1 VIRRRETLATIA
13 LVLAIGVGCKKQ
25 SVVAKPAAS
34 SAPSAKPVD
43 RLAPGELAAGQSQV
57 FGFEVPAGMKVRG
70 AFLEIAYLEGD
81 VGPEALANY
90 VRERV
95 EVERVEIGVGRTV
108 FPRAR
113 IKSGAPDRLY
123 DLEVAPSGGRTELII
138 RDVTPRPKNPPGM
151 TNEERWRQAGR
162 SPDGKPLD
170 ISELR

>member
-13 LVLAIGVGCKKQ
+13 LLLAVGAGCKRK
-25 SVVAKPAAS
+25 SIATRPVAS

-43 RLAPGELAAGQSQV
+43 RLAPGELTAGQSQV
-57 FGFEVPAGMKVRG
+57 FGFEVPAGMRVRG
-70 AFLEIAYLEGD
+70 AFLEIAYLEGN
-81 VGPEALANY
+81 VEPEPLANY

-95 EVERVEIGVGRTV
+95 EVEHVEIGVGRTV

-113 IKSGAPDRLY
+113 IKGGAPDRAY
-123 DLEVAPSGGRTELII
+123 DFEVVPSGGRTELVI

-151 TNEERWRQAGR
+151 SNEERWRQAGR